1 MGYVGLSLS
10 LLISQKFNV
19 VAYDIDDSK
28 IKKITNKISPIDDN
42 LIPSF
47 LKKNNLNLTATSSK
61 EKTYIDADYIII
73 CTPTNFD
80 SVSNNFNTSTIENVI
95 NDIFKFNK
103 ECYIII
109 KSTVPVGFTKK
120 IRERHNTEK
129 IFYSPEFLREGSA
142 LEDNLYP
149 SRIVVGDI
157 SEPAKKFADILATC
171 SLLSEE
177 KIKIFF
183 MNSTEAESVKLFSNT
198 FLAMRISY
206 FNELDMFSEINKLS
220 SEKIISAICE
230 DERIG
235 NYYNNPSFGY
245 GGYCLPKDTK
255 QLLAN
260 YDKIPNQLISATIN
274 SNKIRKDFIIKSII
288 NKKPKYI
295 GIYRLVMKNSSDNYR
310 ESAIIDIIRF
320 LKREKFELLIYE
332 PILKKDFFEEIK
344 VINNFNEFATNSDL
358 IIANRMSDDLS
369 NFSDKVY
376 TRDIFNR
383 N

>member
-47 LKKNNLNLTATSSK
+47 LKKDNLNLTATSSK
-61 EKTYIDADYIII
+61 EKTYIDADYVII

-157 SEPAKKFADILATC
+157 SEPAQKFADILATC

-198 FLAMRISY
+198 FLAMRIYY

-295 GIYRLVMKNSSDNYR
+295 GIYRLVMKNNSDNYR